1 MTSQLDR
8 LLASIHPSR
17 TMEETDRRAD
27 EGVNQF
33 RMGASLIADWET
45 FRRCLIRFMRHVE
58 SHVLGLVPES
68 PKPDDPS
75 ISDFDW
81 GRCCQVLMREYGP
94 NGEKAAFE
102 MARTG
107 NDGGLRDVLKR
118 VARSMAKQFTGA
130 EIRAK
135 VKHYWDSL
143 SVDDQ
148 LKASD
153 EYLTKHGHLLPSE
166 LTEASAARV
175 RANLPKVLE
184 EHPKMLLRLGRVGRT
199 S

>member
-1 MTSQLDR
+1 MANQLDR
-8 LLASIHPSR
+8 LLASIHPDR
-17 TMEETDRRAD
+17 TIVETGRRVD
-27 EGVNQF
+27 EAVNRF
-33 RMGASLIADWET
+33 RMRASLITDWET

-58 SHVLGLVPES
+58 HHILGLVPGS
-68 PKPDDPS
+68 PASDDPS
-75 ISDFDW
+75 VSDFDW

-102 MARTG
+102 MTRTG

-118 VARSMAKQFTGA
+118 VARSMAKQVTDT